1 MQKSPSPKRKRNKK
15 GDKRKIEL
23 LYLWMLTSVHILEL
37 EFVLTR
43 RLSKLG
49 TFKTHSLG
57 SVGNAQ
63 QSLSESIILSRA

>member
-1 MQKSPSPKRKRNKK
+1 VSNEHAEEEKNKP
-15 GDKRKIEL
+15 ELL
-23 LYLWMLTSVHILEL
+23 LYLWILTSIHNLKL
-37 EFVLTR
+37 EFILTR